1 MALTTAQFMRV
12 GTEVKMRY
20 DISFDLNTFSHCRK
34 TFWRE
39 VEEEGNVSAHQ
50 SRLKSLS
57 ARTLLNLSSYQEQQ
71 SLSVLRLL
79 SALPFYRCLQSALPS
94 MGFSVQ

>member
-1 MALTTAQFMRV
+1 MALMTVQFMRV

-20 DISFDLNTFSHCRK
+20 DISFDLNTLSHRRK

-39 VEEEGNVSAHQ
+39 VEEEENVSAHK

-57 ARTLLNLSSYQEQQ
+57 ARTLLNLSSYRAQQ
-71 SLSVLRLL
+71 SLSVLRRL
-79 SALPFYRCLQSALPS
+79 SALPFYRFLLSVSPS
-94 MGFSVQ
+94 MGSSVQ